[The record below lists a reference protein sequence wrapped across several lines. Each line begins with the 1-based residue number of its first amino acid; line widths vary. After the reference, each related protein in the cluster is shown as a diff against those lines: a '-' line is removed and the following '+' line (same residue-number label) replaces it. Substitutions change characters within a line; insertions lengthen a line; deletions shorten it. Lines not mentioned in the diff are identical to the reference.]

1 MTRPARCK
9 ERLAQP
15 GLRGEEAMVNLHG
28 LQPHGVA
35 PLPGGRRL
43 TTLLLLGSVA
53 LGIGLTL
60 QIAMNTRMRAFAAGP
75 FGAAL
80 LSFLV
85 GALALATVL
94 ALVRAPWPGRELAQ
108 APWWVWCGGMMGAL
122 YVLGAVLIAPRIGP
136 GPLLALVVMG
146 QMSAALVLEHYGWLG
161 TIRHPVSAVRILGVL
176 LIVVGAALVRLF

>member
-1 MTRPARCK
+1 MPAH
-9 ERLAQP
+9 L
-15 GLRGEEAMVNLHG
+15 L
-28 LQPHGVA
+28 
-35 PLPGGRRL
+35 GGRRL

-80 LSFLV
+80 LSFVV

-94 ALVRAPWPGRELAQ
+94 ALVRAPWPGRELAH
-108 APWWVWCGGMMGAL
+108 APWWVWCGGMMGAV

-161 TIRHPVSAVRILGVL
+161 TVRHPVSAVRILGVL
-176 LIVVGAALVRLF
+176 LIVIGAALVRLF

>member
-1 MTRPARCK
+1 
-9 ERLAQP
+9 
-15 GLRGEEAMVNLHG
+15 
-28 LQPHGVA
+28 
-35 PLPGGRRL
+35 L
-43 TTLLLLGSVA
+43 TALLVLGSVA
-53 LGIGLTL
+53 LGTGLTL

-80 LSFLV
+80 LSFVV

-94 ALVRAPWPGRELAQ
+94 ALARAPWPGRELAQ
-108 APWWVWCGGMMGAL
+108 APWWTWWGGLMGAL

-161 TIRHPVSAVRILGVL
+161 TVRHPVSAVRILGVL
-176 LIVVGAALVRLF
+176 MIVVGAALVRLF